1 MDHCESTARA
11 QKWAAGA
18 SSAYTQIV
26 AAAREPL
33 QLPGGEPICVC
44 DYINVASDAAT
55 SIPRRLHSHVG
66 RAGRGTFTP
75 LAAPVGRQS
84 VRPARGG
91 EDAYHHD
98 DRRRPEFA
106 ITSTPRL

>member
-1 MDHCESTARA
+1 MLRPKLSLRHQSNCIS
-11 QKWAAGA
+11 
-18 SSAYTQIV
+18 
-26 AAAREPL
+26 
-33 QLPGGEPICVC
+33 PGGEPICVC

-106 ITSTPRL
+106 ITPTPRL